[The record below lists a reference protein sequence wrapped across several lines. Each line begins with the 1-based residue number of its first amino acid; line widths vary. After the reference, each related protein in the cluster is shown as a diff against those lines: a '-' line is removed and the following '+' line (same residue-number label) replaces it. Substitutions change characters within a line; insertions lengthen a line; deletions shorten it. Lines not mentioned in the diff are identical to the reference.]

1 MITGSVAYDTILTH
15 NGRFADKLEK
25 GDLRHVNLTFLAPEM
40 HRDFG
45 GCAANI
51 AYALHQ
57 LGGDPFVWSA
67 LGRDGGDYLEH
78 FRALGIP
85 TDGMPCL
92 ADCFTSQAFIVT
104 DVGGCQ
110 LASFHP
116 GAMDASDRLSWPED
130 RSVDYALLG
139 PGGVRPMKLHARLF
153 RERGVPYLFD
163 PGQAGPLF
171 TPEEL
176 RDFAD
181 GADACAFS
189 DFEAEYLEKVA
200 GLTPEALSLAG
211 KTVYH
216 THGEKVR
223 PCGLQAEKGSKSKR
237 SPRRPS
243 TPWARATP
251 IGAAFSSRGNGI
263 SLRSSAPASAP
274 SSEASRW
281 RCGAHRTGAR
291 PRTMSAASTRR
302 TGAKPPSE
310 GTRPPYSKKAVSRCG
325 AAFSFPYDRFGQK
338 RIRPSESGR
347 MKRSRA
353 LAARSTT
360 SGEKSMPRKVGRTR
374 RTGRMKGSSKIERE

>member
-1 MITGSVAYDTILTH
+1 MSTMITGSVAYDTILTH

-92 ADCFTSQAFIVT
+92 HNCFTSQAFIVT

-130 RSVDYALLG
+130 RSIDYALLG
-139 PGGVRPMKLHARLF
+139 PGGVRPMKLHAKLF
-153 RERGVPYLFD
+153 QERGVPYLFD

-176 RDFAD
+176 RNFAD

-200 GLTPEALSLAG
+200 GLTPESLSLAG

-216 THGEKVR
+216 THGERGSTVWLAGGERVEVEAIPAKAVDPVGAGDAYR
-223 PCGLQAEKGSKSKR
+223 GGLLFSRERGL
-237 SPRRPS
+237 SP
-243 TPWARATP
+243 
-251 IGAAFSSRGNGI
+251 IV
-263 SLRSSAPASAP
+263 
-274 SSEASRW
+274 
-281 RCGAHRTGAR
+281 GAR
-291 PRTMSAASTRR
+291 IGTVLGSLKVAVRGAQNWRTTLDEVRGVYASHW
-302 TGAKPPSE
+302 
-310 GTRPPYSKKAVSRCG
+310 
-325 AAFSFPYDRFGQK
+325 
-338 RIRPSESGR
+338 
-347 MKRSRA
+347 
-353 LAARSTT
+353 
-360 SGEKSMPRKVGRTR
+360 GEAPF
-374 RTGRMKGSSKIERE
+374 